1 MQAKATAKSIK
12 KNKKKNI
19 NKFKRISNLLGNPNK
34 TVEIQ
39 GYSHEQASE
48 VVGGFCTITQ
58 LIHVKEQSCI
68 YAKERAQF
76 SQTG

>member
-39 GYSHEQASE
+39 GYSHE
-48 VVGGFCTITQ
+48 
-58 LIHVKEQSCI
+58 
-68 YAKERAQF
+68 
-76 SQTG
+76 